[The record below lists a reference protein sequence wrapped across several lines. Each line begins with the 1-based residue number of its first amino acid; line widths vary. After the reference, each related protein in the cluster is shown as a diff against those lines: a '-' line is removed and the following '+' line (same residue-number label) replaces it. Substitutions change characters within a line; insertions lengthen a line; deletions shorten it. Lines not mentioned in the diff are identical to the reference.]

1 MQDLEHLIQ
10 DQVVEEEIG
19 LTADLIL
26 KEETVVL
33 ELL

>member
-10 DQVVEEEIG
+10 DQVVVEEIG
-19 LTADLIL
+19 LMVDLIL